1 MIIAGGK
8 RSATPGSV
16 PPMYSPGTG
25 DRTKQNADARTERR
39 HRNNKQFNINN
50 LSVCTCVHPW
60 FIKKQTGV
68 FLTDPGL
75 FLERRMPSRGEHPS
89 IKCYRTTSSD
99 DRSRRLPS
107 SEQSTDRHRP
117 PVRPGVLS
125 SWRCRLSGPLPGSR
139 LWRLPNGGPD
149 CPPRCCS

>member
-8 RSATPGSV
+8 RSATPGKTINIYPHREPV
-16 PPMYSPGTG
+16 
-25 DRTKQNADARTERR
+25 TEP
-39 HRNNKQFNINN
+39 NVGIAIINN
-50 LSVCTCVHPW
+50 SITISVYIRVHPW

-125 SWRCRLSGPLPGSR
+125 SWCCRPSGPLPGSR
-139 LWRLPNGGPD
+139 LWRLPNEAPD
-149 CPPRCCS
+149 CHLRCCS